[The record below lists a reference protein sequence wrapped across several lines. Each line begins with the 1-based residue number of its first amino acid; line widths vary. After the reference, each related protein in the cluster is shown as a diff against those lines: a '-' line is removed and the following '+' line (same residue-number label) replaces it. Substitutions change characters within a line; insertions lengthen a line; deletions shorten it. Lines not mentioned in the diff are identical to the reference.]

1 MLSPRSVV
9 RVYWRGAQVERAN
22 PHSIKLWWLLV
33 AFLSGMAVAMFAEEL
48 ILRAHDSRLEFAPQV
63 PFLSAPPL
71 LTRLHNAEEVP
82 FDMKATV
89 WTGNRTHLFAHNEE
103 RFVVSF
109 DIWEETFAAT
119 RMKEPQKQVK
129 HMNAK
134 ALEAWCMSQMSLDL
148 AGLGGSEP
156 FWARLEI
163 RAEKP
168 EKDGGLFGTSS
179 IGESGISLSTLIDI
193 FSRPPQPQQPHWELN
208 SPRLTLDELRRRKS

>member
-1 MLSPRSVV
+1 VNL
-9 RVYWRGAQVERAN
+9 
-22 PHSIKLWWLLV
+22 HSIKLWWLLV
-33 AFLSGMAVAMFAEEL
+33 AFLSGMAVAMVAEEL

-71 LTRLHNAEEVP
+71 LARLHNAEEVP

-89 WTGNRTHLFAHNEE
+89 WTDNRNHEFAHNEE
-103 RFVVSF
+103 RFVVSY

-129 HMNAK
+129 HMKAN

-148 AGLGGSEP
+148 TGLGGSEP
-156 FWARLEI
+156 FWAQLEI

-168 EKDGGLFGTSS
+168 ERDGGLFGQA
-179 IGESGISLSTLIDI
+179 IGESGISLLSTLTDV
-193 FSRPPQPQQPHWELN
+193 FSRPPARQQPHWELK

>member
-1 MLSPRSVV
+1 
-9 RVYWRGAQVERAN
+9 VERAN

-71 LTRLHNAEEVP
+71 LARLHNAEEVP

-89 WTGNRTHLFAHNEE
+89 WTGNRTQQFAHNEE

-109 DIWEETFAAT
+109 DIWEETFAAI
-119 RMKEPQKQVK
+119 RMKEPQKQVR

-134 ALEAWCMSQMSLDL
+134 ALEVWCMSQMSLDL
-148 AGLGGSEP
+148 TGLGGSEP

-168 EKDGGLFGTSS
+168 EKDAGLFGQPS
-179 IGESGISLSTLIDI
+179 IGESGISLIPLIDL
-193 FSRPPQPQQPHWELN
+193 FSRPPAPQQPHWELN

>member
-1 MLSPRSVV
+1 
-9 RVYWRGAQVERAN
+9 
-22 PHSIKLWWLLV
+22 
-33 AFLSGMAVAMFAEEL
+33 MAVAMFAEEL

-71 LTRLHNAEEVP
+71 LARLHNAEEVP

-89 WTGNRTHLFAHNEE
+89 WTGNHNHVFAHNEE
-103 RFVVSF
+103 RFVVSY

-119 RMKEPQKQVK
+119 RMKAPPKQVR

-148 AGLGGSEP
+148 PGLGGSEP

-163 RAEKP
+163 RAQNPSKN
-168 EKDGGLFGTSS
+168 GGLFGRES
-179 IGESGISLSTLIDI
+179 IGDSGISLMSTLIEI
-193 FSRPPQPQQPHWELN
+193 FSRPPQPQQQHWELD